1 MRRDSRAEPLL
12 ESRLREARKGHHF
25 GRGRAVHQDWLGFL
39 QAIEAENFGKLP
51 GGVYST
57 SYIRQCAQAI
67 GYDESV
73 VLDHYYRQMGKPTT
87 ETAPSQGRF
96 ARRRSRGDDALR
108 RFFEHVAAGRRDQH
122 SAQSD
127 APA

>member
-1 MRRDSRAEPLL
+1 MEEIARSTKIG
-12 ESRLREARKGHHF
+12 LR
-25 GRGRAVHQDWLGFL
+25 FL
-39 QAIEAENFGKLP
+39 HAIEAENFGKLP

-57 SYIRQCAQAI
+57 SYIRQYAQAI

-73 VLDHYYRQMGKPTT
+73 VLDHYYCQMGLEPTT

-96 ARRRSRGDDALR
+96 ARRRLRGDDALR
-108 RFFEHVAAGRRDQH
+108 SFFEHVAAGRRNQH
-122 SAQSD
+122 SAQSH